1 MLRNDSFY
9 INTDCWLKPV
19 SYTHL
24 TIARN
29 VGSSAALVFERKSG
43 IPLTKG
49 ISGLYTYDGYHN
61 FYPQAAKEISQ
72 QLAQE
77 ESWVL
82 YLPDKQRNLIL
93 SSQAELQVNE
103 EVRRLYLQDY
113 AKNWETFIND
123 IKLVNANSLQKNI
136 ELTRL
141 LSAADSPLPLL
152 LKAITKE
159 VTLVNT
165 DEAGRNIVEKATD
178 QEMCIRDRRY
188 MVALM

>member
-1 MLRNDSFY
+1 M
-9 INTDCWLKPV
+9 
-19 SYTHL
+19 
-24 TIARN
+24 
-29 VGSSAALVFERKSG
+29 
-43 IPLTKG
+43 
-49 ISGLYTYDGYHN
+49 
-61 FYPQAAKEISQ
+61 
-72 QLAQE
+72 
-77 ESWVL
+77 L

-178 QEMCIRDRRY
+178 QVKSCLLYASRC
-188 MVALM
+188 V